1 MHPCGIFL
9 FPSLPNIPKIR
20 YNHRMKND
28 FNLCPMCGSK
38 NIQNKNDR
46 KWFCPDCGFD
56 LYCNVAASVGVLI
69 FDDEN
74 NFLFEK
80 RAKEPKKG
88 LLTQPGGFI
97 DADESAEAAVAREC
111 LEELGAQVTDIRYL
125 GSYPNTYEYKNI
137 TYKTC
142 DMFFT
147 AKIAGESADGG
158 GGGAVR
164 EGDGCNAGRSGLKS
178 LAAKLNAQKSE
189 VEVVQKIN
197 SVAEIDS
204 LPLAFVSTKNALR
217 DFFARDS
224 GREGDTEVFTRGGD
238 FSEGDELL
246 WI

>member
-1 MHPCGIFL
+1 MTL
-9 FPSLPNIPKIR
+9 NLPSLPTIPKIR
-20 YNHRMKND
+20 YTRLMKND

-38 NIQNKNDR
+38 NIRNKNDR

-69 FDDEN
+69 FDDEK

-88 LLTQPGGFI
+88 LWTQPGGFI
-97 DADESAEAAVAREC
+97 DADESAEEAVEREC
-111 LEELGAQVTDIRYL
+111 REELGASVTDIRYL
-125 GSYPNTYEYKNI
+125 GSYPNTYEYKKI

-158 GGGAVR
+158 DGGAVR
-164 EGDGCNAGRSGLKS
+164 EGDGCKVGRRGLKI

-189 VEVVQKIN
+189 VEEVVVQKI
-197 SVAEIDS
+197 SSAAEIDS

-224 GREGDTEVFTRGGD
+224 GRECDTEVSTRGRD

>member
-1 MHPCGIFL
+1 MTLHL
-9 FPSLPNIPKIR
+9 PSLPTITKIR
-20 YNHRMKND
+20 YNTPMKND

-69 FDDEN
+69 FDDDK

-88 LLTQPGGFI
+88 LWTQPGGFI
-97 DADESAEAAVAREC
+97 DADESAEDAVEREC
-111 LEELGAQVTDIRYL
+111 MEELGARVTDIRYL
-125 GSYPNTYEYKNI
+125 GSYPNTYEYKKI

-158 GGGAVR
+158 EGGAVR
-164 EGDGCNAGRSGLKS
+164 EGDGCNAGRRGLKS
-178 LAAKLNAQKSE
+178 LAVKLNAQKSE
-189 VEVVQKIN
+189 VEEVVVQKIN
-197 SVAEIDS
+197 SAAEIDS

-224 GREGDTEVFTRGGD
+224 GREGDSEVSTRGRD

>member
-1 MHPCGIFL
+1 
-9 FPSLPNIPKIR
+9 
-20 YNHRMKND
+20 MKND

-69 FDDEN
+69 FDDDN

-97 DADESAEAAVAREC
+97 DADESAEQAVEREC
-111 LEELGAQVTDIRYL
+111 REELGTEVTDIRYI
-125 GSYPNTYEYKNI
+125 GSYPNTYEYKKI

-147 AKIAGESADGG
+147 ARLK
-158 GGGAVR
+158 
-164 EGDGCNAGRSGLKS
+164 GCKNLKEFAS
-178 LAAKLNAQKSE
+178 RLNRQETE
-189 VEVVQKIN
+189 VEEVVIHKIT
-197 SVAEIDS
+197 SSDEIDA
-204 LPLAFVSTKNALR
+204 LPLAFISTRNALK
-217 DFFARDS
+217 DFFK
-224 GREGDTEVFTRGGD
+224 RG
-238 FSEGDELL
+238 
-246 WI
+246 

>member
-1 MHPCGIFL
+1 
-9 FPSLPNIPKIR
+9 
-20 YNHRMKND
+20 
-28 FNLCPMCGSK
+28 MCGSK

-69 FDDEN
+69 FDDDK

-88 LLTQPGGFI
+88 LWTQPGGFI
-97 DADESAEAAVAREC
+97 DADESAEEAVEREC
-111 LEELGAQVTDIRYL
+111 MEELGARVTDIRYL

-147 AKIAGESADGG
+147 AKIAGEAVAGG
-158 GGGAVR
+158 
-164 EGDGCNAGRSGLKS
+164 EGDACKSGRSGLKA
-178 LAAKLNAQKSE
+178 LAEKLNAQESE
-189 VEVVQKIN
+189 VEEVVVQKIT
-197 SVAEIDS
+197 SAADIDS
-204 LPLAFVSTKNALR
+204 LPLAFVSTKNALK
-217 DFFARDS
+217 DFFS
-224 GREGDTEVFTRGGD
+224 REGGACQDICEDLDDKT
-238 FSEGDELL
+238 SEELL

>member
-1 MHPCGIFL
+1 MADTCAFGQTP
-9 FPSLPNIPKIR
+9 IR
-20 YNHRMKND
+20 KMAMSND
-28 FNLCPMCGSK
+28 FALCPECGSK
-38 NIQNKNDR
+38 KIQFVQNK
-46 KWFCPDCGFD
+46 KWTCPDCGFD

-97 DADESAEAAVAREC
+97 DADESAEEAVEREC
-111 LEELGAQVTDIRYL
+111 MEELGARVTDIRYL
-125 GSYPNTYEYKNI
+125 GSYPNTYEYKKI

-147 AKIAGESADGG
+147 AKIAGNKD
-158 GGGAVR
+158 
-164 EGDGCNAGRSGLKS
+164 GLKT
-178 LAAKLNAQKSE
+178 LAEKLNAQESE
-189 VEVVQKIN
+189 VEEVVVQKIT
-197 SVAEIDS
+197 SAAEIDS
-204 LPLAFVSTKNALR
+204 LPLAFVSTKNALK
-217 DFFARDS
+217 DFFARNS
-224 GREGDTEVFTRGGD
+224 GREGDSEVSTRGGD

>member
-1 MHPCGIFL
+1 
-9 FPSLPNIPKIR
+9 
-20 YNHRMKND
+20 MKND

-69 FDDEN
+69 FDDDN

-111 LEELGAQVTDIRYL
+111 LEELGASVTDIRYL

-147 AKIAGESADGG
+147 ARLSGCKNLHDFAKRLNRQETEVEEVVIQKITSADD
-158 GGGAVR
+158 V
-164 EGDGCNAGRSGLKS
+164 
-178 LAAKLNAQKSE
+178 
-189 VEVVQKIN
+189 
-197 SVAEIDS
+197 DS
-204 LPLAFVSTKNALR
+204 LPLAFVSTKNALK
-217 DFFARDS
+217 DFFTSAGGCDDLS
-224 GREGDTEVFTRGGD
+224 SDTTNE
-238 FSEGDELL
+238 ELL

>member
-1 MHPCGIFL
+1 
-9 FPSLPNIPKIR
+9 
-20 YNHRMKND
+20 MKND

-69 FDDEN
+69 SDDDG

-97 DADESAEAAVAREC
+97 DADESAEKAVEREC
-111 LEELGAQVTDIRYL
+111 MEELGAKVEDIRYI

-137 TYKTC
+137 RYKTC

-147 AKIAGESADGG
+147 ARIK
-158 GGGAVR
+158 
-164 EGDGCNAGRSGLKS
+164 GCGSLKDF
-178 LAAKLNAQKSE
+178 AKELSEKRQKSE
-189 VEVVQKIN
+189 VEEIIIRKI
-197 SVAEIDS
+197 SGPDDIEK
-204 LPLAFVSTKNALR
+204 LPLAFISTKNALK
-217 DFFARDS
+217 DFF
-224 GREGDTEVFTRGGD
+224 GGED
-238 FSEGDELL
+238 FSQGDELL

>member
-1 MHPCGIFL
+1 
-9 FPSLPNIPKIR
+9 
-20 YNHRMKND
+20 MKND

-69 FDDEN
+69 FDDDN

-111 LEELGAQVTDIRYL
+111 REELGAEVTDINYL
-125 GSYPNTYEYKNI
+125 GSYPNTYEYKKI

-147 AKIAGESADGG
+147 ARLS
-158 GGGAVR
+158 
-164 EGDGCNAGRSGLKS
+164 GCKNLNDF
-178 LAAKLNAQKSE
+178 AKHLNRQESE
-189 VEVVQKIN
+189 VEEIVIQKI
-197 SVAEIDS
+197 SSISDVDS
-204 LPLAFVSTKNALR
+204 LPLAFDSTRNALK
-217 DFFARDS
+217 DFFTN
-224 GREGDTEVFTRGGD
+224 GDGAAAFDETE
-238 FSEGDELL
+238 ELL

>member
-1 MHPCGIFL
+1 MQ
-9 FPSLPNIPKIR
+9 
-20 YNHRMKND
+20 ND

-69 FDDEN
+69 FDDDR

-88 LLTQPGGFI
+88 LWTQPGGFI
-97 DADESAEAAVAREC
+97 DADESAEEAVDREC
-111 LEELGAQVTDIRYL
+111 REELGARVTDIRYL

-142 DMFFT
+142 DMFFS
-147 AKIAGESADGG
+147 AKIAGEKAEGG
-158 GGGAVR
+158 KS
-164 EGDGCNAGRSGLKS
+164 DKSDLKS

-189 VEVVQKIN
+189 VE
-197 SVAEIDS
+197 EIIIKQITSASEVDS
-204 LPLAFVSTKNALR
+204 LPLAFSSTKNALR
-217 DFFARDS
+217 DFFAREEGME
-224 GREGDTEVFTRGGD
+224 GRVTAAGYPDISED
-238 FSEGDELL
+238 FDDKTNEELL

>member
-1 MHPCGIFL
+1 
-9 FPSLPNIPKIR
+9 
-20 YNHRMKND
+20 MKND

-69 FDDEN
+69 FDDDS

-88 LLTQPGGFI
+88 LWTQPGGFI
-97 DADESAEAAVAREC
+97 DADESAEEAVEREC
-111 LEELGAQVTDIRYL
+111 LEELGARVTDIRYL

-158 GGGAVR
+158 ENAAAEGVAGWA
-164 EGDGCNAGRSGLKS
+164 GDGCNAGRSSLKS

-189 VEVVQKIN
+189 VEEVVVQKI
-197 SVAEIDS
+197 SSAAEIDS
-204 LPLAFVSTKNALR
+204 LPLAFVSTKNALK
-217 DFFARDS
+217 DFFARK
-224 GREGDTEVFTRGGD
+224 GDAADLKG
-238 FSEGDELL
+238 SEDLDDKTSEELL

>member
-1 MHPCGIFL
+1 
-9 FPSLPNIPKIR
+9 
-20 YNHRMKND
+20 MKND

-69 FDDEN
+69 FDDDG

-97 DADESAEAAVAREC
+97 DADESAEQAVKREC
-111 LEELGAQVTDIRYL
+111 KEELGAEVCDISYL

-137 TYKTC
+137 SYKTC

-147 AKIAGESADGG
+147 AKLC
-158 GGGAVR
+158 
-164 EGDGCNAGRSGLKS
+164 GCKNLNDFAKS
-178 LAAKLNAQKSE
+178 LNRQETE
-189 VEVVQKIN
+189 VEEVVIKKIT
-197 SVAEIDS
+197 SPDDVDS
-204 LPLAFVSTKNALR
+204 LPLAFVSTRNALK
-217 DFFARDS
+217 DYFAAD
-224 GREGDTEVFTRGGD
+224 ENDDIT
-238 FSEGDELL
+238 SEDLL

>member
-1 MHPCGIFL
+1 
-9 FPSLPNIPKIR
+9 
-20 YNHRMKND
+20 MKND

-69 FDDEN
+69 FDDDK

-88 LLTQPGGFI
+88 LWTQPGGFI
-97 DADESAEAAVAREC
+97 DADESAEEAVEREC
-111 LEELGAQVTDIRYL
+111 REELGASVTDIRYL
-125 GSYPNTYEYKNI
+125 GSYPNTYEYKKI

-147 AKIAGESADGG
+147 AKIAGNKD
-158 GGGAVR
+158 
-164 EGDGCNAGRSGLKS
+164 GLKT
-178 LAAKLNAQKSE
+178 LAEKLNAQESE
-189 VEVVQKIN
+189 VEEVVVQKIT
-197 SVAEIDS
+197 SAAEIDS
-204 LPLAFVSTKNALR
+204 LPLAFVSTKNALK
-217 DFFARDS
+217 DFFARNS
-224 GREGDTEVFTRGGD
+224 GREGDSEVSTRGGD